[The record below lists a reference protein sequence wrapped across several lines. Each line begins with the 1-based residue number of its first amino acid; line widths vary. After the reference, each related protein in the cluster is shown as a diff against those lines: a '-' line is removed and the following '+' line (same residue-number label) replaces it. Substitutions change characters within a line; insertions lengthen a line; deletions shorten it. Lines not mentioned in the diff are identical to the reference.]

1 MTKKTQ
7 PKFRSTYNTGTL
19 DYGITHTD
27 GKTEQHHKNACDIN
41 LILAQF
47 METGI
52 MPPTNTSPQYG
63 DVSGHNFQ
71 EAQNQIAL
79 AKTLFEELPEHV
91 RSRFENEP
99 YKFLQFAQ
107 DENNYDQMVEMG
119 LANAPTFTLED
130 EALPSGGIIPS
141 NSEAVPGTIPKATK
155 EAPQGDS

>member
-27 GKTEQHHKNACDIN
+27 GITEQHHTNACDIN

-119 LANAPTFTLED
+119 LANAPQSLVKDNALLSSAADGSQEP
-130 EALPSGGIIPS
+130 EAIAKKPTAT
-141 NSEAVPGTIPKATK
+141 EA
-155 EAPQGDS
+155 

>member
-1 MTKKTQ
+1 
-7 PKFRSTYNTGTL
+7 
-19 DYGITHTD
+19 
-27 GKTEQHHKNACDIN
+27 
-41 LILAQF
+41 

-119 LANAPTFTLED
+119 LANAIPSED
-130 EALPSGGIIPS
+130 NALQTDSKGSPFVSGKDEVAPSKESPSG
-141 NSEAVPGTIPKATK
+141 
-155 EAPQGDS
+155 DS

>member
-27 GKTEQHHKNACDIN
+27 GKTEQHHTNACDIN

-47 METGI
+47 MDTGI

-63 DVSGHNFQ
+63 DVSGHDFQ

-91 RSRFENEP
+91 RSRFENQP

-119 LANAPTFTLED
+119 LANALPTED
-130 EALPSGGIIPS
+130 NALQTDSNGLPFVSGKDEVAPSQ
-141 NSEAVPGTIPKATK
+141 

>member
-1 MTKKTQ
+1 MTTKKQ

-27 GKTEQHHKNACDIN
+27 GKTEQHHTNACDIN

-71 EAQNQIAL
+71 EAQNQIAI

-107 DENNYDQMVEMG
+107 DENNLVG
-119 LANAPTFTLED
+119 
-130 EALPSGGIIPS
+130 S
-141 NSEAVPGTIPKATK
+141 
-155 EAPQGDS
+155 